1 MVRQHSEASMLRHKP
16 VYLDG
21 EPIGCA
27 ATVRQAAAL
36 ARDTERVSVEIEE
49 QPLAFHVRTKRP
61 GRQP

>member
-1 MVRQHSEASMLRHKP
+1 MLRHKP
-16 VYLDG
+16 FYLDG

-49 QPLAFHVRTKRP
+49 QPLAFHVRTKQP